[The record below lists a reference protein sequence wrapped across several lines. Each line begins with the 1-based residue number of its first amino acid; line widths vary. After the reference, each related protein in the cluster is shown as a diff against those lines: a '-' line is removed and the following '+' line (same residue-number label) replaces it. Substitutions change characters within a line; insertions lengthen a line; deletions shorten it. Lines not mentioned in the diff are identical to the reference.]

1 MSVHVARL
9 YLAGSYRV
17 ADFQWVKL
25 HSSIVISVFDIVVRY
40 TSKRNGYVMEIAM
53 YSYRLGTNGEPV
65 AVDCRSLT
73 VCPFCSV
80 LYLQTYSNLGHYL
93 IRPACLLPRLSC
105 NFQCSM

>member
-1 MSVHVARL
+1 MRKYACSSSVSCWSCRL
-9 YLAGSYRV
+9 SMGPAT
-17 ADFQWVKL
+17 FL
-25 HSSIVISVFDIVVRY
+25 HCCVCVYDIVVRY
-40 TSKRNGYVMEIAM
+40 TSIRNGYVKEIAM

-80 LYLQTYSNLGHYL
+80 LYLQTYSNLGRYL